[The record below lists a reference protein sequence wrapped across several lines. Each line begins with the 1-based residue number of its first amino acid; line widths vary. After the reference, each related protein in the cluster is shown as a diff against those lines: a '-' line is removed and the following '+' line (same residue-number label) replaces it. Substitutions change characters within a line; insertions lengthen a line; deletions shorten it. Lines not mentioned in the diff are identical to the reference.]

1 MARQMK
7 VLGIYGSPR
16 KGGNTDLLLDRV
28 LEGAESAGA
37 ESSRIYVRDMSFAG
51 CVECN
56 GCDRTGACVVEDD
69 MQKAY
74 PLLLE
79 SRVVFLASPV
89 FFYGL
94 TAQVKALIDR
104 CQALWSLRRLTKD
117 AAQRKRYDGGCGF
130 LVMAGAAGGLNLF
143 TGSELTAKYFFDAL
157 DKSYGGGAFFRADA
171 AGDVLERPS
180 DMKRAFDFGKEAV
193 HSCG

>member
-1 MARQMK
+1 MK

-16 KGGNTDLLLDRV
+16 KGGNTEVLLDRV
-28 LEGAESAGA
+28 LEGAASCGA
-37 ESSRIYVRDMSFAG
+37 EQARIYVRDMSFEG
-51 CVECN
+51 CIECG

-69 MQKAY
+69 MRDVY

-94 TAQVKALIDR
+94 SAQVKALIDR
-104 CQALWSLRRLTKD
+104 CQALWSRRKLTKD
-117 AAQRKRYDGGCGF
+117 AAARKRYDGGCGF

-171 AGDVLERPS
+171 AGDALKSPA
-180 DMKRAFDFGKEAV
+180 DLKRAFEFGKEAV
-193 HSCG
+193 LSCR

>member
-1 MARQMK
+1 MQPVYRQ
-7 VLGIYGSPR
+7 
-16 KGGNTDLLLDRV
+16 
-28 LEGAESAGA
+28 
-37 ESSRIYVRDMSFAG
+37 
-51 CVECN
+51 
-56 GCDRTGACVVEDD
+56 
-69 MQKAY
+69 
-74 PLLLE
+74 LLE

-104 CQALWSLRRLTKD
+104 CQALWNLRRLTKKTSEE
-117 AAQRKRYDGGCGF
+117 RKRHDGGCGF

-171 AGDVLERPS
+171 SGDALKSPR
-180 DMKRAFDFGKEAV
+180 DMKRAFEFGKQAV
-193 HSCG
+193 LSCG